1 MPQLHTLNSIIEDI
15 LLESRNNNIGESDQ
29 LSRLQIEQ
37 WITEYRTLLI
47 KRDIDRGKEI
57 NPMYIQEI
65 NGIKLED
72 KDLSNT
78 DSIPTGKKIKVTSI
92 VIPKTIDFN
101 QFTGLL
107 AVTDVFGNIIQVI
120 SENRSKYIRHRKYTG
135 NDNYAYIKSGKL
147 YFLGS
152 TDLEYVS
159 IRGIFEDPREIPGF
173 EDMDSPY
180 PIPASMLME
189 LKELIFTKEIDIVAI
204 SDNTNDGN
212 NDVSNNSLSRRD
224 MKKISKGI
232 K

>member
-15 LLESRNNNIGESDQ
+15 LLESRNNNISESDQ

-57 NPMYIQEI
+57 NPMYMQEI
-65 NGIKLED
+65 NGIQLED
-72 KDLSNT
+72 VDASN
-78 DSIPTGKKIKVTSI
+78 SPLIQTGKKIKSTSI
-92 VIPKTIDFN
+92 TIPKTIDFN

-107 AVTDVFGNIIQVI
+107 AVTDIFGNIIQLI
-120 SENRSKYIRHRKYTG
+120 SENRSKYIQNRKYTG
-135 NDNYAYIKSGKL
+135 SDIYAYIKNSKL
-147 YFLGS
+147 YFIGA

-159 IRGIFEDPREIPGF
+159 IRGIFEDPRDIPGY

-204 SDNTNDGN
+204 SDSTNDGR
-212 NDVSNNSLSRRD
+212 NDVSNDSLTKRD